1 MQMSLSPKKLV
12 KIEGQLERVV
22 YSGSN
27 FVVAKVKIP
36 TSKDLVTVVG
46 EIPSPAVG
54 SVLHIEG
61 EWTSHQ
67 KFGSQLKIITCTCS
81 VPVSTSGIER
91 YLRSGLVKGIG
102 PSMAKR
108 IVRQFGERTFD
119 VIENSIDE
127 LFIIDGIGSHR
138 VKMISAAWQEQKEI
152 RNIILF
158 LQSYDI
164 SSTYAARIY
173 KQYGDNAI
181 AVIQDN
187 PYRLATDIVGIG
199 FFTADNIAQ
208 RLGIDPQSSIRA
220 EAGILFV
227 LRELSHDGH
236 VYCPRAEL
244 IQKAQA
250 MLNIDE
256 GMLAQAIQTLALTG
270 QVAIELLDSVSC
282 VFLCSYHNA
291 EAKVAAKLLLIK
303 RSASRLKPIVAD
315 SAIEW
320 VQQKISITLADRQ
333 REAVRAAMTEK
344 LLVITGSPGTGKT
357 TIIRA
362 ILEIL
367 SKVSPKIVL
376 TAPTGRA
383 AKRMAETSGRSA
395 KTIHRLL
402 EYVNGAFQR
411 NENSPI
417 DCDLMILDEASMVDI
432 MLMHHLLKAVPEYA
446 TLILVGDI
454 NQLPSVGPGSVL
466 KDIISSKCVKVV
478 QLNEI
483 FRQAQKS
490 MIIMNS
496 HKIINGIMPSLEFNE
511 GADFC
516 FVKEE
521 DPEKLRE
528 KIILLVKERIPR
540 KFGFNSVQ
548 DVQVLT
554 PVHRSLLGTDSL
566 NEALQN
572 ALNPDG
578 LELSRGSRRFRVGD
592 KVMQIKNNYDKDV
605 FNGDIGVIARID
617 VENQVMIVKIDERYV
632 RYEGTELD
640 ELVLS
645 YAISIHK
652 SQGSEYPVVVM
663 PVVMM
668 HFVML
673 QRNLIYTGV
682 TRGKKLVV
690 IAGCSRALQTAID
703 NNRTMTRHTWLWR
716 RLQAGKDVPSKALAP
731 SLDNEKILYF

>member
-1 MQMSLSPKKLV
+1 MSSSPKKLV
-12 KIEGQLERVV
+12 KIEGQLERIV

-36 TSKDLVTVVG
+36 TAKDLVTVVG
-46 EIPSPAVG
+46 EIPSAAVG
-54 SVLHIEG
+54 SALRIEG
-61 EWTSHQ
+61 EWVSHQ
-67 KFGSQLKIITCTCS
+67 KFGTQLKITTCTCS
-81 VPVSTSGIER
+81 VPVSTDGIER

-108 IVRQFGERTFD
+108 IVRQFGERTLE
-119 VIENSIDE
+119 VIENSIEE
-127 LFIIDGIGSHR
+127 LFVIDGIGSHR
-138 VKMISAAWQEQKEI
+138 IKMISTAWQEQKEI

-158 LQSYDI
+158 LQSYNI

-181 AVIQDN
+181 AVIKDN

-208 RLGIDPQSSIRA
+208 RLGIDPQSSMRA

-227 LRELSHDGH
+227 LRELTHDGH
-236 VYCPRAEL
+236 VYCPKAEL
-244 IQKAQA
+244 IQKAKA
-250 MLNIDE
+250 MLNIDD

-270 QVAIELLDSVSC
+270 QVVIELLENISC
-282 VFLCSYHNA
+282 VFLCAYHNA
-291 EAKVAAKLLLIK
+291 ETKVAAKLLLIK
-303 RSASRLKPIVAD
+303 RFASRLKPIAAN
-315 SAIEW
+315 SAIDW
-320 VQQKISITLADRQ
+320 VQQKISITLAERQ
-333 REAVRAAMTEK
+333 REAVQAAVTEK

-367 SKVSPKIVL
+367 SKVTPKIVL

-383 AKRMAETSGRSA
+383 AKRMTETTGRSA

-411 NENSPI
+411 NENCPI

-490 MIIMNS
+490 LIIVNS
-496 HKIINGIMPSLEFNE
+496 HKIINGIMPSLEFYD

-516 FVKEE
+516 FVKED

-540 KFGFNSVQ
+540 KFGFNPVQ

-554 PVHRSLLGTDSL
+554 PVHRSLLGTESL

-578 LELSRGSRRFRVGD
+578 LELLRGNRRFRTGD
-592 KVMQIKNNYDKDV
+592 KVMQIRNNYDKDV
-605 FNGDIGVIARID
+605 FNGDIGIIARID
-617 VENQVMIVKIDERYV
+617 LENQVMIVKMDERYV
-632 RYEGTELD
+632 RYEGREMD

-690 IAGCSRALQTAID
+690 ITGSPRALQTAID
-703 NNRTMTRHTWLWR
+703 NNKTMARHTWLWR
-716 RLQAGKDVPSKALAP
+716 RLQGGNCNVAIDSSQG
-731 SLDNEKILYF
+731 LDF